1 MNKKKESQGDIILSG
16 MRPTGKLHIGHLSVL
31 ENWARLQEEYR
42 CYYFVANW
50 HALTTDYMD
59 TSHIPEN
66 TQMMLLDWLAAGL
79 DPEKSSIFLQ
89 SHIKEHAELTL
100 LLGMNIPLSWLE
112 RVPTYKD
119 QILQLAKQGKDI
131 NTYGFL
137 GYPLLMAADIIVYR
151 ANWVPV
157 GEDQGPHLEFS
168 RELVRRFNYL
178 YDREVFP
185 EPQPKFARIATL
197 PGIDGRKMSKSY
209 HNDIAISA
217 TPEEVMAQV
226 KNMVTD
232 PARIKKSDLGHPEIC
247 IVYKYQEIYNE
258 AEAPEIKEA
267 CAGGKIGCVE
277 CKKRL
282 AGCINAKLE
291 PIREKRVYYEQRPEL
306 LKEIVAQGDQEAKA
320 RAEETMKLVRE
331 AMHLS

>member
-66 TQMMLLDWLAAGL
+66 TQMMLL
-79 DPEKSSIFLQ
+79 
-89 SHIKEHAELTL
+89 
-100 LLGMNIPLSWLE
+100 GMNISLSWLE

-226 KNMVTD
+226 RNMVTD